1 MSKRTLRGTAAGL
14 LLLAGAGLTFPVQAA
29 DAPIP
34 LFGSASNVG
43 WVAQAAAPGA
53 FTAPWSAI
61 QRYRGVEG
69 APIGESFCA
78 EGTFKDFNLDV
89 EAIPRADKLDF

>member
-14 LLLAGAGLTFPVQAA
+14 LLLTGAGLTFPVQAA

-43 WVAQAAAPGA
+43 WVAQGAARGA
-53 FTAPWSAI
+53 FTTQWNAV

-69 APIGESFCA
+69 APIGDCFCA
-78 EGTFKDFNLDV
+78 EGTFKYFDLDV